1 MEVVHVIEA
10 PQKPG
15 GICLAPNKCFR
26 LQAPK
31 AAPSPKFQEKLRVL
45 HHTQRMRYFAEK
57 SKNPD
62 MNLSLKEIQ
71 TGIQMSDH
79 MALSLEVYLI
89 GVLAIFA
96 LMGK

>member
-31 AAPSPKFQEKLRVL
+31 SAPKPKYEENLRVF
-45 HHTQRMRYFAEK
+45 HHTQRMRYFAEQA
-57 SKNPD
+57 KNPD
-62 MNLSLKEIQ
+62 MNMTLKEIQ
-71 TGIQMSDH
+71 TGVKVSDR

-96 LMGK
+96 LMEK